1 MFDVVSWIVFLTLFA
16 IFVFLGFAA
25 VLWRRG
31 NLSLLHE
38 WALAGRRLG
47 TWLMFFLVGA
57 DLYTAYTFIAIPS
70 SLFAKG
76 AIYFYAVPYV
86 ALTFGI
92 AMLAMPRIWE
102 ISRQKGYITASDFV
116 RDRHNSRLLGV
127 LIALTGI
134 VALLPYIALQIVGM
148 QAVLTAMFSQTASS
162 ISSST
167 LSEIAL
173 VVAFVILAAF
183 TYVSGL
189 RGATLTAVLKDA
201 LIFVTVIAVIVVVA
215 SGGDFAKAF
224 TAKATYATLA
234 PKFQNAYWSL
244 FVMSALALYL
254 YPHAIN
260 GIQSATGV
268 KPLRRSTA
276 LLPLYG
282 IGLAG
287 LALFGVVVYGI
298 PKALAYVHTYPTT
311 TQGTQVV
318 PGVILFTLPD
328 WMAGLAFLGI
338 FIGGLVPA
346 AIMAMSQA
354 NLLARN
360 VIGEAR
366 KLSPE
371 AETRIAKYASIVFK
385 FLALGFVF
393 VIPSTYA
400 VQLQLF
406 GGVLVLQ
413 ILPSLFFGLFR
424 YRLGKYSL
432 MVGLLVGISYGLYLM
447 EYANKFLVWTTT
459 LYVAPPFGYLYI
471 GLTALITNVI
481 IVLVGSLVE
490 NRLTRPTPAPG
501 GTPST
506 GASTVP
512 ATPSGIGK

>member
-1 MFDVVSWIVFLTLFA
+1 MFDAVSWLVFLTFFA
-16 IFVFLGFAA
+16 IFVFIGFAA
-25 VLWRRG
+25 VVWRRG
-31 NLSLLHE
+31 NLAHINE

-70 SLFAKG
+70 SVFAKG
-76 AIYFYAVPYV
+76 AIFFYAVPYV
-86 ALTFGI
+86 TLTFGI
-92 AMLAMPRIWE
+92 AMLAMPRIWS
-102 ISRQKGYITASDFV
+102 ISHKKGYVTASDFI
-116 RDRHNSRLLGV
+116 RDRHQSRSLGV
-127 LIALTGI
+127 IVAVTGI

-148 QAVLTAMFSQTASS
+148 QAVLTAMFSQTSTGLAPSS
-162 ISSST
+162 
-167 LSEIAL
+167 LSDIAL
-173 VVAFVILAAF
+173 LVAFVILAAF

-201 LIFVTVIAVIVVVA
+201 IVFITVIAVIVVVA
-215 SGGDFAKAF
+215 TAGDFSKAF
-224 TAKATYATLA
+224 TAKAAFATL
-234 PKFQNAYWSL
+234 PTKFENAYLSL

-260 GIQSATGV
+260 GVQSATGV

-287 LALFGVVVYGI
+287 LALFGVIVYAL
-298 PKALAYVHTYPTT
+298 PSALAYVHTFPTS

-328 WMAGLAFLGI
+328 WLAGLAFLGI

-354 NLLARN
+354 TLLARN
-360 VIGEAR
+360 VIGEAT
-366 KLSPE
+366 KLKPE
-371 AETRIAKYASIVFK
+371 TELRIAKYGSIVFK

-393 VIPSTYA
+393 VIPATYA

-406 GGVLVLQ
+406 GGVLILQ

-424 YRLGKYSL
+424 YRLGKFSL
-432 MVGLLVGISYGLYLM
+432 ITGLLVGVGYGLYLM
-447 EYANKFLVWTTT
+447 EYANNFTSWTTT
-459 LYVAPPFGYLYI
+459 LYVASQPFGYLYI
-471 GLTALITNVI
+471 GLTALLANIA
-481 IVLVGSLVE
+481 IVVVGSLIE
-490 NRLTRPTPAPG
+490 NRLVHRAPTASASAPPSPAQD
-501 GTPST
+501 
-506 GASTVP
+506 
-512 ATPSGIGK
+512 

>member
-1 MFDVVSWIVFLTLFA
+1 MFDAVSWIVFLTF
-16 IFVFLGFAA
+16 FVFFVVLGFFAMF
-25 VLWRRG
+25 WRRG
-31 NLSLLHE
+31 DLKLLNE

-70 SLFAKG
+70 SLYAKG
-76 AIYFYAVPYV
+76 AIFFYAVPYV
-86 ALTFGI
+86 TLTFGI

-102 ISRQKGYITASDFV
+102 ISRQKGYITASDFI
-116 RDRHNSRLLGV
+116 RDRHKSRLLGV
-127 LIALTGI
+127 LVALTGI

-148 QAVLTAMFSQTASS
+148 QAVLTAMFSQT
-162 ISSST
+162 ST
-167 LSEIAL
+167 SLSPTALSELAL
-173 VVAFVILAAF
+173 VIAFVILAAF

-201 LIFVTVIAVIVVVA
+201 IIFVTVIAVIVVVA
-215 SGGDFAKAF
+215 SGGDFARAF
-224 TAKATYATLA
+224 AVKPAYATL
-234 PKFQNAYWSL
+234 PTKFENAYWSL

-268 KPLRRSTA
+268 KTLRRSTA

-298 PKALAYVHTYPTT
+298 PKALTYVHTYPAA

-318 PGVILFTLPD
+318 PGVILYSLPD
-328 WMAGLAFLGI
+328 WLAGLAFLGI

-346 AIMAMSQA
+346 AIMAMAQA

-360 VIGEAR
+360 VVGEAR
-366 KLSPE
+366 KLRPE
-371 AETRIAKYASIVFK
+371 TETRIAKYSSIVFK

-406 GGVLVLQ
+406 GGVLILQ

-432 MVGLLVGISYGLYLM
+432 MAGLLVGVGYGLYLM

-459 LYVAPPFGYLYI
+459 LYVASPFGYLYI
-471 GLTALITNVI
+471 GLTAVLVNIA

-490 NRLTRPTPAPG
+490 NRVGPVPRPAVAPTTP
-501 GTPST
+501 
-506 GASTVP
+506 ASTVP
-512 ATPSGIGK
+512 PAPSGNPE